1 MTYDYETGQR
11 VNNNSASAFGQL
23 VSSYVSSTVISAST
37 FASAFTS
44 TTDNNS
50 TGNYLAC
57 QLNKYKV
64 TRQTYFRC
72 SKQQQQQSE
81 ELEETNEITPGM
93 TLAQDAQ
100 LTSPEM
106 MFMIFQDVSLFGFN
120 SQSNSSLYT
129 NLNQSTKLINYDLSA
144 YNTPQALSAQVAGL
158 ILSNNNEQNKS
169 NESYLSFNLTLEIKM
184 PDNYYTLLSQIETK
198 LINRTHELNEA
209 IIERMANATVK
220 PLTDLNLMVRLGK
233 LERLIEKE
241 TNPFDRVFRT
251 VSEDAKQTALLA
263 KPLNYSND
271 AAMSKL
277 EFELNEFDLNDS
289 VKVQQ
294 LRDNLIN
301 KWYMLQNYQL
311 AYSNMSVDSTAH
323 GVQQPVKWS
332 DMPSTLNCHLYQIDQ
347 AFSWNIPM
355 TLNETL
361 SSYNEQRQMNDYRI
375 FSRIQCIINGAP
387 NSPNSSVLTGQFV
400 TVKHATPSEL
410 EVDMPAD
417 GPASFQHVIR
427 MIDQYA
433 ELFNLD
439 MASPASASIY
449 RRLQSL
455 ISTSYET
462 FDNRMIY
469 FSAIG
474 SCLLFLVSAVIYS
487 VLGNS
492 LQMPRSFYHLFAN
505 IWLSVFFLI
514 ATYTLGIRQINI
526 PHLCLATSI
535 LCHYLTLC
543 VSIWHTL
550 YFYSL
555 FAKLYSLKDRNFD
568 LLFNGPK
575 PKTQEYK
582 SMQKSSADTQKDGKD
597 QDDSDY
603 EEDEEEEVIQKPVL
617 HYYLMGWGLPLL
629 LCAVIISITK
639 QNYLTV
645 PYGVCFTNNMTI
657 LVVTLIVP
665 VAIMFLMKLVFCVLI
680 MCTLRRIVN
689 DLKATPEDL
698 VAKLESNDSIS
709 DKLKLC
715 QNWADKEMIVL
726 KQAKPVSEAVVAV
739 SSGSGASSAS
749 GSSGSDKETSNSAGS
764 LNRPSS
770 SASNHYSDQTSIM
783 DSQHKPHVQLKFAFA
798 SYLFFGFIW
807 VLGKLTCKI

>member
-1 MTYDYETGQR
+1 
-11 VNNNSASAFGQL
+11 
-23 VSSYVSSTVISAST
+23 
-37 FASAFTS
+37 
-44 TTDNNS
+44 
-50 TGNYLAC
+50 
-57 QLNKYKV
+57 
-64 TRQTYFRC
+64 
-72 SKQQQQQSE
+72 
-81 ELEETNEITPGM
+81 M
-93 TLAQDAQ
+93 TLAQEARP
-100 LTSPEM
+100 TSQEM
-106 MFMIFQDVSLFGFN
+106 MFMIFQDVSLFGFS

-144 YNTPQALSAQVAGL
+144 YNTPQALSSQVAGL
-158 ILSNNNEQNKS
+158 IVSNNNEQKKS
-169 NESYLSFNLTLEIKM
+169 NESNLSFNLTLEIKM
-184 PDNYYTLLSQIETK
+184 PDNYYTLLNQIETK

-209 IIERMANATVK
+209 IIGRMANATVK
-220 PLTDLNLMVRLGK
+220 PLTDLNLMDRLGK

-311 AYSNMSVDSTAH
+311 TYSNMSLDSNAH
-323 GVQQPVKWS
+323 GVQQLVKWS
-332 DMPSTLNCHLYQIDQ
+332 DIPSTLNCHLYQIDQ

-355 TLNETL
+355 TLNET
-361 SSYNEQRQMNDYRI
+361 SSNDNEQRQMNDYRI
-375 FSRIQCIINGAP
+375 FSRIQCKINGAQLD
-387 NSPNSSVLTGQFV
+387 SNSSVLTSQFV
-400 TVKHATPSEL
+400 TVKHATSQEL

-417 GPASFQHVIR
+417 GPASFRHVIR

-455 ISTSYET
+455 ISTSYVI

-474 SCLLFLVSAVIYS
+474 SCLLFFVSAVIYS
-487 VLGNS
+487 VLGNR

-543 VSIWHTL
+543 VSVWHTL

-575 PKTQEYK
+575 PKAQEYK
-582 SMQKSSADTQKDGKD
+582 SMQKSAATDKQRDNKD

-603 EEDEEEEVIQKPVL
+603 EEDEEEGVIQKPVL

-629 LCAVIISITK
+629 LCSVIISITK

-657 LVVTLIVP
+657 LVVTLIAP

-698 VAKLESNDSIS
+698 IAKLESNDSIS

-715 QNWADKEMIVL
+715 QNWADKETT
-726 KQAKPVSEAVVAV
+726 AKPVSEAAAAV

-749 GSSGSDKETSNSAGS
+749 DKETSNSSNS

-807 VLGKLTCKI
+807 VLGKLTYKYQKYHLIRN